1 MMKMWKL
8 KKNVQNKDVKN
19 KENVYNKDAQNKKNV
34 KNRENVEI
42 KM

>member
-1 MMKMWKL
+1 MKMWKL